1 MDVSKSVDSLVFAHR
16 RFEPMFLNGE
26 YSSFFRLA
34 AGIQK
39 FLTAV
44 ETIDVVGAQRQRG
57 GGEVRMIVVRIE
69 DCPLLL

>member
-1 MDVSKSVDSLVFAHR
+1 
-16 RFEPMFLNGE
+16 MFLNGE